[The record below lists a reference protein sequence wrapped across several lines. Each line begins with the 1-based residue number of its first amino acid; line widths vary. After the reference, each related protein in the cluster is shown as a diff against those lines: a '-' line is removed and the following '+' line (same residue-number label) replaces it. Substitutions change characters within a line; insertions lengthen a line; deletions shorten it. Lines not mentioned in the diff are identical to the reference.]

1 MDGMRARV
9 SCFLAVSLL
18 TGCATYHA
26 RPLQP
31 PALERAYHARSL
43 DDLALQKYV
52 DANLGTTQTAWPP
65 RSIDLKTLT
74 LIGYFYSASLDVA
87 RAQLSAAEAGIQ
99 TARARINPGLV
110 TSAGYD
116 RNPDSHFDRSAG
128 PSFTV
133 ETAGKR
139 GYRILRAEAE
149 AESAR
154 NSFAEASWQL
164 RSGVRAA
171 FVNHLLAAAR
181 LELTEREAQV
191 RGEIVEIF
199 ERRVAVGEAATPELD
214 IYRVNLIIA
223 DAARRR
229 SRGDV
234 AQTRAALASV
244 VGVPSDALAAVA
256 WTAPSFDTPARPE
269 ALPVSAVQ
277 RAGVLHR
284 ADVRRSLSDFAA
296 ADASLHLELAR
307 QYPDLVLLPAYD
319 FEESFAR
326 YILNVTVEPLALF
339 HRNQGPIAV
348 AEAQREE
355 AAARFEALQGRA
367 IGEIET
373 ALIRY
378 RVAFEQWQEAGD
390 QLISVQRDR
399 EEAARRALAVGE
411 GDRLAVA
418 IAQLETV
425 TAARVR
431 LDALADVQNAM
442 GALEDAMQQP
452 LEDALTVPD
461 VPRVSPRTGAP
472 AQ

>member
-1 MDGMRARV
+1 MRAHV
-9 SCFLAVSLL
+9 SCFLTVSVL
-18 TGCATYHA
+18 TGCATYHP

-31 PALERAYHARSL
+31 PDLERAYYARSFA
-43 DDLALQKYV
+43 DPALQEYV
-52 DANLGTTQTAWPP
+52 VANVGTAGTAWPP
-65 RSIDLKTLT
+65 RSVDLKTLT
-74 LIGYFYSASLDVA
+74 LIGYYYSASLEVA

-99 TARARINPGLV
+99 AAHARINPGLV
-110 TSAGYD
+110 GSAGYD
-116 RNPDSHFDRSAG
+116 RNPESRFDRSLG

-154 NSFAEASWQL
+154 NTLAEASWQL

-181 LELTEREAQV
+181 FELIEREAQV
-191 RGEIVEIF
+191 RSEIVEIF
-199 ERRVAVGEAATPELD
+199 ERRLAVGEAARPELD
-214 IYRVNLIIA
+214 IYRVSLITA
-223 DAARRR
+223 NASLRR

-234 AQTRAALASV
+234 TQTRAALANA
-244 VGVPSDALAAVA
+244 VGLPSDVLSSVT
-256 WTAPSFDTPARPE
+256 WTAPRFETPARPE
-269 ALPVSAVQ
+269 ALPVSTVQ

-284 ADVRRSLSDFAA
+284 ADLRRSLSDFAA
-296 ADASLHLELAR
+296 TDASLRLELAR
-307 QYPDLVLLPAYD
+307 QYPDLVLLPAYE
-319 FEESFAR
+319 FQESFAR
-326 YILNVTVEPLALF
+326 YVLNVTAEPLALF

-348 AEAQREE
+348 ALAQREE
-355 AAARFEALQGRA
+355 AAAKFEGLQARA
-367 IGEIET
+367 IGDIET

-378 RVAFEQWQEAGD
+378 RATFAQWQEAGD
-390 QLISVQRDR
+390 QLTAVQRDR

-411 GDRLAVA
+411 GDRLALA
-418 IAQLETV
+418 TARLETV
-425 TAARVR
+425 TAARAR

-442 GALEDAMQQP
+442 GALEDALQQP

-461 VPRVSPRTGAP
+461 VPRVSPRKGLP